1 MSFLA
6 ICLTLPLLIF
16 LASSWYQKAKIG
28 LRMSFGN
35 KKVINYH
42 IKKLYKT
49 TSYKTIPTFLSFSS
63 HRLLHKRFFSFLIKA
78 LANFEKLIRFH
89 WQAFI
94 VYINRVYLKML
105 IQLFCR
111 KLIVS
116 NLTLAFL
123 DHLKRSFSAT
133 RFQNLCIP
141 AWGYTD
147 SNKVIQSINW
157 IRQYYWYIRTL
168 KPFFCVE
175 FFFSLQ
181 VFFIIYEFTI
191 NFLY

>member
-6 ICLTLPLLIF
+6 ICRTLPLLIF
-16 LASSWYQKAKIG
+16 LAPD
-28 LRMSFGN
+28 
-35 KKVINYH
+35 
-42 IKKLYKT
+42 IKKQKLDCEWASETKKWLIIILKNFIKQPLIKQYQ
-49 TSYKTIPTFLSFSS
+49 LFSVFFS
-63 HRLLHKRFFSFLIKA
+63 HRLLHKCFFSFLIKA
-78 LANFEKLIRFH
+78 LANFEKMIRFH

-141 AWGYTD
+141 PWEYTD

-175 FFFSLQ
+175 FFFQLSGIFYYIW
-181 VFFIIYEFTI
+181 VH
-191 NFLY
+191 N